1 MFYFAKTLSILY
13 IVISTQVF
21 AKIPVAT
28 VYGEIIEIY
37 IFGGGAGSPV
47 ARAHQ
52 ALGKSRARRR
62 EHAVPQG

>member
-28 VYGEIIEIY
+28 VYGEMIEIY
-37 IFGGGAGSPV
+37 LFGGGAGSPV
-47 ARAHQ
+47 APGASGFGDLRA
-52 ALGKSRARRR
+52 GRG
-62 EHAVPQG
+62 EHAAPQG